1 MQCGR
6 NFAKFRTDFFEEI
19 EGKQPKGNVAMEPM
33 IDRLGGE
40 EKVHMLV
47 DHFYDLIETLPQ
59 GQAIMNMHLQ
69 GHGLS
74 HVRPA
79 QFEFLCGFLGGRR
92 YYHERHGHM
101 NLREIHAHVEIRKAD
116 AEDWLAVMDKAM
128 GDVGVDTSIRAQ
140 LNATFRRAALMLVNT
155 D

>member
-1 MQCGR
+1 
-6 NFAKFRTDFFEEI
+6 
-19 EGKQPKGNVAMEPM
+19 MEPM
-33 IDRLGGE
+33 IDRMGGE

-59 GQAIMNMHLQ
+59 GQAIMDMHLQ

-101 NLREIHAHVEIRKAD
+101 NLREIHAHVEIRTQD
-116 AEDWLAVMDKAM
+116 AEDWLAVMDRAM
-128 GDVGVDTSIRAQ
+128 GDVGVEEAIRTQ
-140 LNATFRRAALMLVNT
+140 LNSTFRRAALMLVNT
-155 D
+155 P